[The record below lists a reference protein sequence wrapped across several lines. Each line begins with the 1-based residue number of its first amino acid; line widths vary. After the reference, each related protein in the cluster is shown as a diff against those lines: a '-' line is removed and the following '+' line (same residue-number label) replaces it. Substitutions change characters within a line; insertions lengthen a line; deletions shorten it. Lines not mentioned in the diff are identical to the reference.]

1 VDEAI
6 KSGDWDGCGPVG
18 NGRGRQKKTNDLG
31 ALKSE
36 LCKRPTKILIK
47 FYDVHHGFILEFQTD
62 SGTFGEERERDRGP
76 GSEHYFFLAFC
87 TNLFKTKKL
96 VYKFSRKASLRTEP
110 REIVTKLLN

>member
-62 SGTFGEERERDRGP
+62 SGTFREERERETEDQGA
-76 GSEHYFFLAFC
+76 STIFFSLS
-87 TNLFKTKKL
+87 
-96 VYKFSRKASLRTEP
+96 VQIFSRQKSWYTSLAARRVYEQS
-110 REIVTKLLN
+110 RERLLPSY